1 MYFATAGGKHS
12 VNSACTSGF
21 GTLRGCK
28 NLFSKADIMSLPT
41 EQLLLERFMKLSIAT
56 AVATIVLKIVAAAV
70 TGSVG
75 FLSDALE
82 SGVNLVAAVVG
93 FVAIKIA
100 AKPADANHQF
110 GHGKAE
116 YVSALVEG
124 AMIFVAAA
132 MIIYT
137 AIRRLLEPQ
146 PLEQPGLGLLLS
158 LVASLLNLG
167 VGLLLVRAG
176 KQHRSAT
183 LQADGKH
190 LLTDVWTSVGVI
202 VGIGAVAL
210 TDWLWLDPIIAFAV
224 GLNILWTGY
233 KLLKESLSSLLS
245 ESLPKKEH
253 AQLDAL
259 LNELEEHHDVEFTS
273 RRTVASGRNR
283 LVYLTMDVPGQWTVL
298 HSHTIAD
305 RIEDAID
312 ELFPGAEVFI
322 HVEPAGTVHRR
333 ILRMP

>member
-1 MYFATAGGKHS
+1 
-12 VNSACTSGF
+12 
-21 GTLRGCK
+21 
-28 NLFSKADIMSLPT
+28 MSLPS

-56 AVATIVLKIVAAAV
+56 AVATIALKIVAAAV

-137 AIRRLLEPQ
+137 AIRRLLDPQ
-146 PLEQPGLGLLLS
+146 PLEQPSLGLLLS
-158 LVASLLNLG
+158 LLASLLNLA
-167 VGLLLVRAG
+167 VGLLLLRAG
-176 KQHRSAT
+176 KKSRSAT

-190 LLTDVWTSVGVI
+190 LLTDVWTSVGVLI
-202 VGIGAVAL
+202 GIAAVAL
-210 TDWLWLDPIIAFAV
+210 TGWLWLDPVIAFAV
-224 GLNILWTGY
+224 GLNILWIGY
-233 KLLKESLSSLLS
+233 KLLSESLSSLLS
-245 ESLPKKEH
+245 ESLPKEEH
-253 AQLDAL
+253 ARLDAL
-259 LNELEEHHDVEFTS
+259 LNELEERHDVEFTS

>member
-1 MYFATAGGKHS
+1 MA
-12 VNSACTSGF
+12 
-21 GTLRGCK
+21 
-28 NLFSKADIMSLPT
+28 LPS

-56 AVATIVLKIVAAAV
+56 AVLTIVLKVLAAML

-93 FVAIKIA
+93 FIALRIA

-132 MIIYT
+132 LIIYT
-137 AIRRLLEPQ
+137 SALRLLNPQ
-146 PLEQPGLGLLLS
+146 PLEQPGIGLALS
-158 LVASLLNLG
+158 TLASVLNLA
-167 VGLLLVRAG
+167 VGLALLKAG
-176 KQHRSAT
+176 KKYRSAT
-183 LQADGKH
+183 LQADGHH
-190 LLTDVWTSVGVI
+190 LLTDVWTSVGVL
-202 VGIGAVAL
+202 VGIALVAL
-210 TDWLWLDPIIAFAV
+210 TDWLWLDPMVAFAV
-224 GLNILWTGY
+224 GINILWTGY

-245 ESLPKKEH
+245 ESLPKEEH
-253 AQLDAL
+253 AELDVRLA
-259 LNELEEHHDVEFTS
+259 ELEDEFDVLFTS
-273 RRTVASGRNR
+273 RRTIASGRQR
-283 LVYLTMDVPGQWTVL
+283 LVYLTMDVPGEWTVL
-298 HSHTIAD
+298 AAHDIAD
-305 RIEDAID
+305 RIEDNID

>member
-1 MYFATAGGKHS
+1 MA
-12 VNSACTSGF
+12 
-21 GTLRGCK
+21 
-28 NLFSKADIMSLPT
+28 LPS

-56 AVATIVLKIVAAAV
+56 AVLTIVLKVLAAML

-93 FVAIKIA
+93 FIALRIA

-124 AMIFVAAA
+124 AMILVAAA
-132 MIIYT
+132 LIIYT
-137 AIRRLLEPQ
+137 SALRLLNPQ
-146 PLEQPGLGLLLS
+146 PLEQPGIGLALS
-158 LVASLLNLG
+158 TLASVLNLA
-167 VGLLLVRAG
+167 VGLVLLKAG
-176 KQHRSAT
+176 KKYRSAT
-183 LQADGKH
+183 LRADGH
-190 LLTDVWTSVGVI
+190 HVLTDVWTSVGVL
-202 VGIGAVAL
+202 VGIALVAL
-210 TDWLWLDPIIAFAV
+210 TDWLWLDPIVAFAV
-224 GLNILWTGY
+224 GINILWTGY

-245 ESLPKKEH
+245 ESLPKEEH
-253 AQLDAL
+253 AELDARL
-259 LNELEEHHDVEFTS
+259 TELEEEFGVLFTS
-273 RRTVASGRNR
+273 RRTIASGRQR
-283 LVYLTMDVPGQWTVL
+283 LVYLTMDVPGEWTVL
-298 HSHTIAD
+298 AAHDIAD
-305 RIEDAID
+305 RIEDNID

>member
-1 MYFATAGGKHS
+1 MA
-12 VNSACTSGF
+12 
-21 GTLRGCK
+21 
-28 NLFSKADIMSLPT
+28 LPS

-56 AVATIVLKIVAAAV
+56 AVLTIVLKVLAAML

-93 FVAIKIA
+93 FIALRIA

-124 AMIFVAAA
+124 AIIFVAAA
-132 MIIYT
+132 LIIYT
-137 AIRRLLEPQ
+137 SALRLLNPQ
-146 PLEQPGLGLLLS
+146 PLEQPGIGLALS
-158 LVASLLNLG
+158 TLASVLNLA
-167 VGLLLVRAG
+167 VGLVLLKAG
-176 KQHRSAT
+176 KKYRSAT
-183 LQADGKH
+183 LRADGH
-190 LLTDVWTSVGVI
+190 HVLTDVWTSVGVL
-202 VGIGAVAL
+202 VGIALVAL
-210 TDWLWLDPIIAFAV
+210 TDWLWLDPIVAFAV
-224 GLNILWTGY
+224 GINILWTGY

-245 ESLPKKEH
+245 ESLPKEEH
-253 AQLDAL
+253 AELDARL
-259 LNELEEHHDVEFTS
+259 TELEEEFGVLFTS
-273 RRTVASGRNR
+273 RRTIASGRQR
-283 LVYLTMDVPGQWTVL
+283 LVYLTMDVPGEWTVL
-298 HSHTIAD
+298 AAHDIAD
-305 RIEDAID
+305 RIEDNID

>member
-1 MYFATAGGKHS
+1 MA
-12 VNSACTSGF
+12 
-21 GTLRGCK
+21 
-28 NLFSKADIMSLPT
+28 LPS

-56 AVATIVLKIVAAAV
+56 AVLTIVLKVLAAML

-93 FVAIKIA
+93 FIALRIA

-132 MIIYT
+132 LIIYT
-137 AIRRLLEPQ
+137 SALRLLNPQ
-146 PLEQPGLGLLLS
+146 PLEQPGIGLALS
-158 LVASLLNLG
+158 TLASVLNLA
-167 VGLLLVRAG
+167 VGLLLLKAG
-176 KQHRSAT
+176 KKYRSAT
-183 LQADGKH
+183 LRADGHH
-190 LLTDVWTSVGVI
+190 LLTDVWTSVGVL
-202 VGIGAVAL
+202 VGIALVAL
-210 TDWLWLDPIIAFAV
+210 TDWLWLDPIVAFAV
-224 GLNILWTGY
+224 GINILWTGY

-245 ESLPKKEH
+245 ESLPKEEH
-253 AQLDAL
+253 AELDARL
-259 LNELEEHHDVEFTS
+259 TELEEEFGVLFTS
-273 RRTVASGRNR
+273 RRTIASGRQR
-283 LVYLTMDVPGQWTVL
+283 LVYLTMDVPGEWTVL
-298 HSHTIAD
+298 AAHDIAD
-305 RIEDAID
+305 RIEDNID

>member
-1 MYFATAGGKHS
+1 
-12 VNSACTSGF
+12 
-21 GTLRGCK
+21 
-28 NLFSKADIMSLPT
+28 MSSLSS

-56 AVATIVLKIVAAAV
+56 AVATIALKVIASAV

-124 AMIFVAAA
+124 VMIFVAAA

-137 AIRRLLEPQ
+137 AIRRLLDPQ

-167 VGLLLVRAG
+167 VGLLLVCAG
-176 KQHRSAT
+176 RQHRSAT

-190 LLTDVWTSVGVI
+190 LLTDVWTSVGVLL
-202 VGIGAVAL
+202 GIGAVSL
-210 TDWLWLDPIIAFAV
+210 TDWLWLDPVIAFAV

-245 ESLPKKEH
+245 ESLPKEEH

-259 LNELEEHHDVEFTS
+259 LNELEERHDVEITS

-298 HSHTIAD
+298 HSHTVAD

>member
-1 MYFATAGGKHS
+1 
-12 VNSACTSGF
+12 
-21 GTLRGCK
+21 
-28 NLFSKADIMSLPT
+28 
-41 EQLLLERFMKLSIAT
+41 MKLSIAT
-56 AVATIVLKIVAAAV
+56 AVLTIVLKVLAAML

-93 FVAIKIA
+93 FIALRIA

-132 MIIYT
+132 LIIYT
-137 AIRRLLEPQ
+137 STLRLLNPQ
-146 PLEQPGLGLLLS
+146 PLEQPGIGLALS
-158 LVASLLNLG
+158 TLASVLYLA
-167 VGLLLVRAG
+167 VGLALLKAG
-176 KQHRSAT
+176 KKYRSAT
-183 LQADGKH
+183 LQADGHH
-190 LLTDVWTSVGVI
+190 LLTDVWTSVGVL
-202 VGIGAVAL
+202 VGIALVAL
-210 TDWLWLDPIIAFAV
+210 TDWLWLDPIVAFAV
-224 GLNILWTGY
+224 GINILWTGY

-245 ESLPKKEH
+245 ESLPKEEH
-253 AQLDAL
+253 AELDARL
-259 LNELEEHHDVEFTS
+259 TELEEEFGVLFTS
-273 RRTVASGRNR
+273 RRTIASGRQR
-283 LVYLTMDVPGQWTVL
+283 LVYLTMDVPGEWTVL
-298 HSHTIAD
+298 AAHDIAD
-305 RIEDAID
+305 RIEDNID

>member
-1 MYFATAGGKHS
+1 MA
-12 VNSACTSGF
+12 
-21 GTLRGCK
+21 
-28 NLFSKADIMSLPT
+28 LPS

-56 AVATIVLKIVAAAV
+56 AVLTIVLKVLAAML

-93 FVAIKIA
+93 FIALRIA

-132 MIIYT
+132 LIIYT
-137 AIRRLLEPQ
+137 SALRLLNPQ
-146 PLEQPGLGLLLS
+146 PLEQPGIGLALS
-158 LVASLLNLG
+158 TLASVLNLA
-167 VGLLLVRAG
+167 VGLVLLKAG
-176 KQHRSAT
+176 KKYRSAT
-183 LQADGKH
+183 LQADGHH
-190 LLTDVWTSVGVI
+190 LLTDVWTSVGVL
-202 VGIGAVAL
+202 VGIALVAL
-210 TDWLWLDPIIAFAV
+210 TDWLWLDPMVAFAV
-224 GLNILWTGY
+224 GINILWTGY

-245 ESLPKKEH
+245 ESLPKEEH
-253 AQLDAL
+253 AELDARL
-259 LNELEEHHDVEFTS
+259 AELEDEFDVLFTS
-273 RRTVASGRNR
+273 RRTIASGRQR
-283 LVYLTMDVPGQWTVL
+283 LVYLTMDVPGEWTVL
-298 HSHTIAD
+298 AAHDIAD
-305 RIEDAID
+305 RIEDNID

>member
-1 MYFATAGGKHS
+1 
-12 VNSACTSGF
+12 
-21 GTLRGCK
+21 
-28 NLFSKADIMSLPT
+28 
-41 EQLLLERFMKLSIAT
+41 
-56 AVATIVLKIVAAAV
+56 
-70 TGSVG
+70 
-75 FLSDALE
+75 
-82 SGVNLVAAVVG
+82 
-93 FVAIKIA
+93 
-100 AKPADANHQF
+100 
-110 GHGKAE
+110 
-116 YVSALVEG
+116 
-124 AMIFVAAA
+124 MIFVAAA

-137 AIRRLLEPQ
+137 AVRRFLDPQ

-190 LLTDVWTSVGVI
+190 LLTDVWTSVGVLL
-202 VGIGAVAL
+202 GIGAVSL
-210 TDWLWLDPIIAFAV
+210 TDWLWLDPVIAFAV

-245 ESLPKKEH
+245 ESLPKEEH
-253 AQLDAL
+253 ARLDAL
-259 LNELEEHHDVEFTS
+259 LNELEESHDVEFTS

-312 ELFPGAEVFI
+312 DLFPGAEVFI

>member
-1 MYFATAGGKHS
+1 MA
-12 VNSACTSGF
+12 
-21 GTLRGCK
+21 
-28 NLFSKADIMSLPT
+28 LPS

-56 AVATIVLKIVAAAV
+56 AVLTIVLKVLAAML

-93 FVAIKIA
+93 FIALRIA

-132 MIIYT
+132 LIIYT
-137 AIRRLLEPQ
+137 SALRLLNPQ
-146 PLEQPGLGLLLS
+146 PLEQPGIGLALS
-158 LVASLLNLG
+158 TLASVLNLA
-167 VGLLLVRAG
+167 VGLVLLKAG
-176 KQHRSAT
+176 KKYRSAT
-183 LQADGKH
+183 LRADGH
-190 LLTDVWTSVGVI
+190 HVLTDVWTSVGVL
-202 VGIGAVAL
+202 VGIALVAL
-210 TDWLWLDPIIAFAV
+210 TDWLWLDPIVAFAV
-224 GLNILWTGY
+224 GINILWTGY

-245 ESLPKKEH
+245 ESLPKEEH
-253 AQLDAL
+253 TELDARL
-259 LNELEEHHDVEFTS
+259 TELEEEFGVLFTS
-273 RRTVASGRNR
+273 RRTIASGRQR
-283 LVYLTMDVPGQWTVL
+283 LVYLTMDVPGEWTVL
-298 HSHTIAD
+298 AAHDIAD
-305 RIEDAID
+305 RIEDNID

>member
-1 MYFATAGGKHS
+1 MA
-12 VNSACTSGF
+12 
-21 GTLRGCK
+21 
-28 NLFSKADIMSLPT
+28 LPS

-56 AVATIVLKIVAAAV
+56 AVLTIVLKVLAAML

-93 FVAIKIA
+93 FIALRIA

-132 MIIYT
+132 LIIYT
-137 AIRRLLEPQ
+137 SALRLLNPQ
-146 PLEQPGLGLLLS
+146 PLEQPGIGLALS
-158 LVASLLNLG
+158 TLASVLNLA
-167 VGLLLVRAG
+167 VGLALLKAG
-176 KQHRSAT
+176 KKYRSAT
-183 LQADGKH
+183 LQADGHH
-190 LLTDVWTSVGVI
+190 LLTDVWTSVGVL
-202 VGIGAVAL
+202 VGIALVAL
-210 TDWLWLDPIIAFAV
+210 TDWLWLDPMVAFAV
-224 GLNILWTGY
+224 GINILWTGY

-245 ESLPKKEH
+245 ESLPKEEH
-253 AQLDAL
+253 AELDARL
-259 LNELEEHHDVEFTS
+259 AELEDEFDVLFTS
-273 RRTVASGRNR
+273 RRTIASGRQR
-283 LVYLTMDVPGQWTVL
+283 LVYLTMDVPGEWTVL
-298 HSHTIAD
+298 AAHDIAD
-305 RIEDAID
+305 RIEDNID

>member
-1 MYFATAGGKHS
+1 MA
-12 VNSACTSGF
+12 
-21 GTLRGCK
+21 
-28 NLFSKADIMSLPT
+28 LPS

-56 AVATIVLKIVAAAV
+56 AVLTIVLKVLAAML

-93 FVAIKIA
+93 FIALRIA

-132 MIIYT
+132 LIIYT
-137 AIRRLLEPQ
+137 STLRLLNPQ
-146 PLEQPGLGLLLS
+146 PLEQPGIGLALS
-158 LVASLLNLG
+158 TLASVLNLA
-167 VGLLLVRAG
+167 VGLALLKAG
-176 KQHRSAT
+176 KKYRSAT
-183 LQADGKH
+183 LQADGH
-190 LLTDVWTSVGVI
+190 HVLTDVWTSVGVL
-202 VGIGAVAL
+202 VGIALVAL
-210 TDWLWLDPIIAFAV
+210 TDWLWLDPIVAFAV
-224 GLNILWTGY
+224 GINILWTGY
-233 KLLKESLSSLLS
+233 RLLKESLSSLLS
-245 ESLPKKEH
+245 ESLPKEEH
-253 AQLDAL
+253 AELDARL
-259 LNELEEHHDVEFTS
+259 TELEDEFDVLFTS
-273 RRTVASGRNR
+273 RRTIASGRQR
-283 LVYLTMDVPGQWTVL
+283 LVYLTMDVPGEWTVL
-298 HSHTIAD
+298 AAHDIAD
-305 RIEDAID
+305 RIEDNID

>member
-1 MYFATAGGKHS
+1 MA
-12 VNSACTSGF
+12 
-21 GTLRGCK
+21 
-28 NLFSKADIMSLPT
+28 LPS

-56 AVATIVLKIVAAAV
+56 AVLTIVLKVLAAML

-93 FVAIKIA
+93 FIALRIA

-116 YVSALVEG
+116 YASALVEG

-132 MIIYT
+132 LIIYT
-137 AIRRLLEPQ
+137 SALRLLNPQ
-146 PLEQPGLGLLLS
+146 PLEQPGIGLALS
-158 LVASLLNLG
+158 TLASVLNLA
-167 VGLLLVRAG
+167 VGLALLKAG
-176 KQHRSAT
+176 KKYRSAT
-183 LQADGKH
+183 LQADGHH
-190 LLTDVWTSVGVI
+190 LLTDVWTSVGVL
-202 VGIGAVAL
+202 VGIALVAL
-210 TDWLWLDPIIAFAV
+210 TDWLWLDPMVAFAV
-224 GLNILWTGY
+224 GINILWTGY

-245 ESLPKKEH
+245 ESLPKEEH
-253 AQLDAL
+253 AELDVRLA
-259 LNELEEHHDVEFTS
+259 ELEDEFDVLFTS
-273 RRTVASGRNR
+273 RRTIASGRQR
-283 LVYLTMDVPGQWTVL
+283 LVYLTMDVPGEWTVL
-298 HSHTIAD
+298 AAHDIAD
-305 RIEDAID
+305 RIEDNID

>member
-1 MYFATAGGKHS
+1 M
-12 VNSACTSGF
+12 
-21 GTLRGCK
+21 
-28 NLFSKADIMSLPT
+28 
-41 EQLLLERFMKLSIAT
+41 
-56 AVATIVLKIVAAAV
+56 

-137 AIRRLLEPQ
+137 AIRRLLDPQ

-167 VGLLLVRAG
+167 VGFLLVRAG

-202 VGIGAVAL
+202 VGIGAVTL
-210 TDWLWLDPIIAFAV
+210 TGWLWLDPIIAFAV

-253 AQLDAL
+253 GQLDAL
-259 LNELEEHHDVEFTS
+259 LNELEDHHQVSFTS
-273 RRTVASGRNR
+273 RRTVAAGRQR
-283 LVYLTMDVPGQWTVL
+283 LVYLTMDVPGEWTVL

>member
-1 MYFATAGGKHS
+1 MA
-12 VNSACTSGF
+12 
-21 GTLRGCK
+21 
-28 NLFSKADIMSLPT
+28 LPS

-56 AVATIVLKIVAAAV
+56 AVLTIVLKVLAAML

-93 FVAIKIA
+93 FIALRIA

-132 MIIYT
+132 LIIYT
-137 AIRRLLEPQ
+137 SALRLLNPQ
-146 PLEQPGLGLLLS
+146 PLEQPGIGLALS
-158 LVASLLNLG
+158 TLASVLNLA
-167 VGLLLVRAG
+167 VGLALLKAG
-176 KQHRSAT
+176 KKYRSAT
-183 LQADGKH
+183 LQADGHH
-190 LLTDVWTSVGVI
+190 LLTDVWTSVGVL
-202 VGIGAVAL
+202 VGIALVAL
-210 TDWLWLDPIIAFAV
+210 TDWLWLDPMVAFAV
-224 GLNILWTGY
+224 GINILWTGY

-245 ESLPKKEH
+245 ESLPKEEH
-253 AQLDAL
+253 AELDARL
-259 LNELEEHHDVEFTS
+259 AELEDEFDVLFTS
-273 RRTVASGRNR
+273 RRTIASGRQR
-283 LVYLTMDVPGQWTVL
+283 LVYLTMDMPGEWTVL
-298 HSHTIAD
+298 AAHDIAD
-305 RIEDAID
+305 RIEDNID
-312 ELFPGAEVFI
+312 EVFSGAEVFI

>member
-1 MYFATAGGKHS
+1 
-12 VNSACTSGF
+12 
-21 GTLRGCK
+21 
-28 NLFSKADIMSLPT
+28 MSLPS

-56 AVATIVLKIVAAAV
+56 AVLTIVLKVLAAML

-93 FVAIKIA
+93 FIALRIA

-132 MIIYT
+132 LIIYT
-137 AIRRLLEPQ
+137 STLRLLNPQ
-146 PLEQPGLGLLLS
+146 PLEQPGIGLALS
-158 LVASLLNLG
+158 TLASVLYLA
-167 VGLLLVRAG
+167 VGLALLKAG
-176 KQHRSAT
+176 KKYRSAT
-183 LQADGKH
+183 LQADGHH
-190 LLTDVWTSVGVI
+190 LLTDVWTSVGVL
-202 VGIGAVAL
+202 VGIALVAL
-210 TDWLWLDPIIAFAV
+210 TDWLWLDPIVAFAV
-224 GLNILWTGY
+224 GINILWTGY

-245 ESLPKKEH
+245 ESLPKEEH
-253 AQLDAL
+253 AELDARL
-259 LNELEEHHDVEFTS
+259 TELEEEFGVLFTS
-273 RRTVASGRNR
+273 RRTIASGRQR
-283 LVYLTMDVPGQWTVL
+283 LVYLTMDVPGEWTVL
-298 HSHTIAD
+298 AAHDIAD
-305 RIEDAID
+305 RIEDNID

>member
-1 MYFATAGGKHS
+1 MA
-12 VNSACTSGF
+12 
-21 GTLRGCK
+21 
-28 NLFSKADIMSLPT
+28 LPS

-56 AVATIVLKIVAAAV
+56 AVLTIVLKVLAAML

-93 FVAIKIA
+93 FIALRIA

-132 MIIYT
+132 LIIYT
-137 AIRRLLEPQ
+137 STLRLLNPQ
-146 PLEQPGLGLLLS
+146 PLEQPGIGLALS
-158 LVASLLNLG
+158 TLASVLNLA
-167 VGLLLVRAG
+167 VGLALLKAG
-176 KQHRSAT
+176 KKYRSAT
-183 LQADGKH
+183 LQADGHH
-190 LLTDVWTSVGVI
+190 LLTDVWTSVGVL
-202 VGIGAVAL
+202 VGIALVAL
-210 TDWLWLDPIIAFAV
+210 TDWLWLDPIVAFAV
-224 GLNILWTGY
+224 GINILWTGY
-233 KLLKESLSSLLS
+233 RLLKESLSSLLS
-245 ESLPKKEH
+245 ESLPKEEH
-253 AQLDAL
+253 AEIDARL
-259 LNELEEHHDVEFTS
+259 TELEDEFDVLFTS
-273 RRTVASGRNR
+273 RRTIASGRQR
-283 LVYLTMDVPGQWTVL
+283 LVYLTMDVPGEWTVL
-298 HSHTIAD
+298 AAHDIAD
-305 RIEDAID
+305 RIEDNID